1 MGITH
6 TLEQAQQEL
15 GLEQH
20 SVYADPQFV
29 DFENNDFRLL
39 PDSPA
44 YGLGFR
50 DIDISEVGVT
60 IRLD

>member
-29 DFENNDFRLL
+29 DFANNDFRLH
-39 PDSPA
+39 PGSPA
-44 YGLGFR
+44 LALGFR
-50 DIDISEVGVT
+50 EIDVSEVGVT